1 MHPREQVQ
9 KVSDQ
14 ANLFDAVEE
23 YDGNQGLGVEAES
36 SDTFHDIDRPWN
48 PESIRVTTK
57 SFSLR
62 NMLDAIEETPWIS
75 PQISNDYA
83 YGASYRRTER
93 RKRSRP
99 GKKPSLAARSTRKF
113 T

>member
-14 ANLFDAVEE
+14 ANLFDTVEE

-36 SDTFHDIDRPWN
+36 PDTFRDIDRPWN

-57 SFSLR
+57 NFSLR
-62 NMLDAIEETPWIS
+62 NMLDAIEE
-75 PQISNDYA
+75 N
-83 YGASYRRTER
+83 
-93 RKRSRP
+93 
-99 GKKPSLAARSTRKF
+99 SLDLAPDFQRLRVWSVTQKA
-113 T
+113 